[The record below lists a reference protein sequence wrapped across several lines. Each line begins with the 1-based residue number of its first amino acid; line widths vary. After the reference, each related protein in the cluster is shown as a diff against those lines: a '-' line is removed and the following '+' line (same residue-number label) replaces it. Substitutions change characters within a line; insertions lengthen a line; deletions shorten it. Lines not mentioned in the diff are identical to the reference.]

1 MKSDRPN
8 LDDAL
13 ERSLRRAFSSA
24 DELAPHDDDDER
36 VAAAIERT
44 LLAARSR
51 ARPPARRSR
60 ALVYLVAA
68 ALCIGALAYAAER
81 RISSHGPPPD
91 ERAATALAEPEP
103 PATGLASESAAQAPA
118 PAESPA
124 PPERATTPEALP
136 EASAVAPRVAVARA
150 PSSAVTSLGPAEL
163 FARANDARRANDTS
177 GAMALYE
184 ELQTRFPDT
193 REASTSR
200 VALGR
205 LLLDRAGSPSRARAL
220 FEGYL
225 EHDPSGPLAEEARVG
240 RALASMR
247 LGDRAAER
255 AAWLDL
261 LERHPS
267 SVQAERARQ
276 RIAALGN

>member
-103 PATGLASESAAQAPA
+103 PATGPASESAAQAPA

-150 PSSAVTSLGPAEL
+150 PASAVPSLRPAEL
-163 FARANDARRANDTS
+163 FARANDASRERHERRDGSAGSSRPD
-177 GAMALYE
+177 
-184 ELQTRFPDT
+184 RFPDT
-193 REASTSR
+193 R
-200 VALGR
+200 G
-205 LLLDRAGSPSRARAL
+205 LDRASRSGVCSSTAPPSRARAL

-225 EHDPSGPLAEEARVG
+225 EHDPSGRSPRRPRVG
-240 RALASMR
+240 GHCRSRRCA

-261 LERHPS
+261 LSAPKLSPRRHERGSP
-267 SVQAERARQ
+267 ADPP
-276 RIAALGN
+276 GN